1 MIECSAAV
9 HRLWEYLDQTLDPTD
24 LREFERHLSFCR
36 RCCGE
41 LEFARELQKFLR
53 RREPTQ
59 PLPGD
64 VQGRLEGFLRG
75 LTAQET

>member
-9 HRLWEYLDQTLDPTD
+9 RRLWEYLDQTLDPAD
-24 LREFERHLSFCR
+24 LDEVERHLSFCR

-41 LEFARELQKFLR
+41 LEFARELQQFLR
-53 RREPTQ
+53 RPAPAR

-64 VQGRLEGFLRG
+64 VQGRLEGFIRD
-75 LTAQET
+75 LTRQET